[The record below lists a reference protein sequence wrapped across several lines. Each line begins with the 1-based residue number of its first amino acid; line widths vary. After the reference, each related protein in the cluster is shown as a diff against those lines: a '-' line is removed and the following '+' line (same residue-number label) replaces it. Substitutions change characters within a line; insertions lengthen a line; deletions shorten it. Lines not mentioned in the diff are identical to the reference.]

1 MLMAGYDNHDS
12 IKVMCKMCGNN
23 KAVTHRKYMYETS
36 GEVFVDPVCAA
47 CAKIHDD
54 AIGGNI

>member
-1 MLMAGYDNHDS
+1 MIGYDNHDS

-36 GEVFVDPVCAA
+36 GEVFVDAVCAA